1 MEQLALFAGI
11 VILAVISPGADF
23 AMVSRTSA
31 VDGQR
36 AGLCV
41 AVGVATACWVHITYA
56 VFGLELVS
64 RWVPDLL
71 DIIRYAGVAYLLYLG
86 LRMILP
92 ARAKAASGDIASGS
106 EGRGRHFWLGFVTN
120 ALNPKTSIFVISL
133 YAQVVG
139 HDTAVQVKLA
149 YGALISA
156 IHLMWFALVAFFL
169 SREAVRQYVNRNRRT
184 IDRIIGALL
193 IALGIGLLFWAM
205 P

>member
-1 MEQLALFAGI
+1 MF
-11 VILAVISPGADF
+11 
-23 AMVSRTSA
+23 
-31 VDGQR
+31 
-36 AGLCV
+36 
-41 AVGVATACWVHITYA
+41 
-56 VFGLELVS
+56 
-64 RWVPDLL
+64 
-71 DIIRYAGVAYLLYLG
+71 
-86 LRMILP
+86 
-92 ARAKAASGDIASGS
+92 
-106 EGRGRHFWLGFVTN
+106 RGGFLTN